1 MTVRLPRESGGHNTA
16 SRINDGDETVMA
28 SQLTVINA
36 DQLQFTDVTGCRRW
50 LESLPLTNVS
60 VAQQTLSLQVER
72 LRQASIAPA
81 ELLHVLETLREP
93 ILFVQFELTRKFT
106 GKPLPLDANESAIW
120 ARVQLLWM
128 EFADAYLVCRDA
140 HAQGDLRLMNSG
152 AVPGCS
158 V

>member
-1 MTVRLPRESGGHNTA
+1 MTVRLPRESGGHSTA
-16 SRINDGDETVMA
+16 NRINNGDETVMA

-36 DQLQFTDVTGCRRW
+36 DQMQFTDVTGCRRW

-106 GKPLPLDANESAIW
+106 EIG
-120 ARVQLLWM
+120 R
-128 EFADAYLVCRDA
+128 A
-140 HAQGDLRLMNSG
+140 H
-152 AVPGCS
+152 V
-158 V
+158 